1 MRNHTIVYPGTF
13 DPIHNGHVDLV
24 ERAANLFDKVVIG
37 VADSAR
43 KQPLFSTEERI
54 DLVRQSLAH
63 LDNIE
68 VKGFSGLSIRFV
80 EDQGSQ
86 CVLRGIRTTADFE
99 FEYQLANMNRAMNPA
114 FESIFLT
121 PTNDFS
127 YISSTLVREIASM
140 KGDIDDFVPPMVLAA
155 LRPSSW
161 LALAVR
167 AKYRRA
173 IGLPDFFQRL
183 NLTSLTQ
190 LARSPVSLQALC
202 EVAGFTITT
211 HEIAQ
216 RCTAHLYRG
225 R

>member
-99 FEYQLANMNRAMNPA
+99 FEYQLANMNRAMNPH
-114 FESIFLT
+114 LKV
-121 PTNDFS
+121 
-127 YISSTLVREIASM
+127 SS
-140 KGDIDDFVPPMVLAA
+140 
-155 LRPSSW
+155 
-161 LALAVR
+161 
-167 AKYRRA
+167 
-173 IGLPDFFQRL
+173 
-183 NLTSLTQ
+183 
-190 LARSPVSLQALC
+190 
-202 EVAGFTITT
+202 
-211 HEIAQ
+211 
-216 RCTAHLYRG
+216 
-225 R
+225 

>member
-24 ERAANLFDKVVIG
+24 ERAAHLFDKVVIG
-37 VADSAR
+37 VADSAK

-140 KGDIDDFVPPMVLAA
+140 KGDVENFVPPVVLAA
-155 LRPSSW
+155 LK
-161 LALAVR
+161 
-167 AKYRRA
+167 AK
-173 IGLPDFFQRL
+173 FM
-183 NLTSLTQ
+183 
-190 LARSPVSLQALC
+190 VS
-202 EVAGFTITT
+202 AGS
-211 HEIAQ
+211 
-216 RCTAHLYRG
+216 
-225 R
+225 